1 MSHAYGS
8 LPRKEDPRFLK
19 GQGTFIDDVALPGML
34 HGAILRSPLAHARIV
49 SVDATAARAHPMVV
63 AVLTGADLAERGLAW
78 MPTLFGDV
86 QSVLATD
93 KVRFQ
98 GQEIAFVVATDR
110 YAARDALE
118 LIAVDYEPLPPL
130 MDALTALEPG
140 APAVRED
147 RRRPTRPSPRPMSW
161 SSATCSTRAR
171 TRPRSRPAARSPS
184 TTRPAAG

>member
-1 MSHAYGS
+1 MSHAYGP
-8 LPRKEDPRFLK
+8 LRRKEDARFIRGL
-19 GQGTFIDDVALPGML
+19 GTYVDDIALPGML
-34 HGAILRSPLAHARIV
+34 HGAILRSPLAHARII
-49 SVDATAARAHPMVV
+49 SVDASAARAHPAVV

-118 LIAVDYEPLPPL
+118 LIAVDFEPLPPL
-130 MDALTALEPG
+130 IDARTALDPG
-140 APAVRED
+140 APVVRED
-147 RRRPTRPSPRPMSW
+147 LPGGNHIFDW
-161 SSATCSTRAR
+161 DAGDKAATD
-171 TRPRSRPAARSPS
+171 AAIAH
-184 TTRPAAG
+184 T